1 MKLLQMVD
9 KPNKTISEKL
19 KYGKSFVDCYFS
31 NVKDKLSATNKL
43 LKSNSFA
50 DIGKPEVVK
59 HLKETYK
66 FEKDIRQ
73 QLLDVMVGGVKLNEC
88 CIENTISHGI
98 NKMDRHLNF
107 GLRRITTYHFLYNEK
122 LSKYGDGGWM
132 KRLTYGGSHNKH
144 YGYGGN
150 HGFFNTPEHNMDK
163 WTFQLFSKDDT
174 SKFDEVYS
182 YILFGMMLDCMN
194 KESFHFNWL
203 FFPLAKNYRCENK
216 LEYEYHHPVTGKQV
230 GASLW
235 KPYGKTTKH
244 NKLAVLQLKDFI
256 DEYNNL
262 YSFHTDNMKK
272 VGKHSLGWYSI

>member
-19 KYGKSFVDCYFS
+19 QLGKSFVDCYFTS
-31 NVKDKLSATNKL
+31 VKKKLHKMNYL
-43 LKSNSFA
+43 LKDNLTYGELA
-50 DIGKPEVVK
+50 KPEVVK

-73 QLLDVMVGGVKLNEC
+73 QLLDVMVGGIELDEC
-88 CIENTISHGI
+88 CIKNTISHGM
-98 NKMDRHLNF
+98 NKMDRHLDI
-107 GLRRITTYHFLYNEK
+107 GWITTYHFLYNEK

-132 KRLTYGGSHNKH
+132 KRLTYGGKVNKH
-144 YGYGGN
+144 FGYCGK
-150 HGFFNTPEHNMDK
+150 HGFFNTPEHNIDK
-163 WTFQLFSKDDT
+163 WTLDEYDFDD
-174 SKFDEVYS
+174 VIS

-203 FFPLAKNYRCENK
+203 FFPLAKLYRCENQ

-244 NKLAVLQLKDFI
+244 NKLAVLLLKDLI

-262 YSFHTDNMKK
+262 YSFHPKKMKK
-272 VGKHSLGWYSI
+272 VGKSVKDWYSI